1 MISKYFD
8 KVKNEINSYSHVVE
22 NYRLNEKVYS
32 EVLGFIEGELFFPD
46 ESRLAFAEVKDIEQP
61 SKIKYHYHYMNKN
74 DETIFRY
81 DNAKHHT
88 EIMTFPHH
96 KHLPDGIVESSE
108 PEINLILIEIE
119 AIILKNKEL

>member
-108 PEINLILIEIE
+108 PEINLILTEIE